1 MPDLRSV
8 FCAGKFCFEYS
19 YMLLVIIPVIIALYF
34 FVNRSFI
41 KFFNRSEQQSYEK
54 DKQRQ
59 RMIFFIL
66 RGLILSFVLIAI
78 ASPFILESRTVQG
91 NPRIT
96 ILVDNSTSM
105 NLFESGMGQEL
116 ADKLKGKV
124 PVTLRTIAVGDK
136 SSIGDGILNNIERD
150 ENVLVVTD
158 GNNNEGKL
166 LGDIMLLASSLNV
179 TVSTLEMEPLRNDAG
194 VSIEG
199 PGEAIRDTEEAFI
212 VNVNA
217 IGNAPYNLEVR
228 FDNEIVLA
236 QSGTESKSFTIV
248 RKLEE
253 GYHRITAE
261 LSGMGDADYFRQNNV
276 YYKSVKVVQRPKVL
290 FVSAK
295 NSPLAAELAEIYDLT
310 TVSSIPSDT
319 SDYLAVILND
329 LPIQSVAPYANDL
342 SDYVSDGNGLFVI
355 GGQNSYDR
363 GGYKGTLFE
372 TLLPAKAGAGEE
384 SEKSDVQIIVI
395 IDVSGTTGKVYNVN
409 TGQYEIRNYD
419 EVIKAQ
425 AVSVI
430 GSLDEKNNVGVVVIG
445 TRNPTGTVVTL
456 SEIEQL
462 KGNKEKITDLISRI
476 DREKVG
482 GQTDIK
488 IGIDKANQMLRSVSG
503 SKNIVLLSDGRG
515 LTPLAKNQVI
525 ESTKG
530 AAGKGIKIYVAG
542 VGATDEQDNQF
553 LSDIATFGDGIYFPI
568 DSSNRLKI
576 IFGEPDDS
584 DEKEFLNSLVLLD
597 TTHFITYNQT
607 VDAVINGYNYVI
619 PKPASRLLITTNKN
633 IPVMVVWR
641 FGLGRVVALATDDGG
656 GWAGELLR
664 GDNSKVLTKGISG
677 AIGDLSR
684 KKNFDVSIKDTVMG
698 KPLFINV
705 VSNSVPKHEKLEFAK
720 TDVNTYTATYYPEK
734 TGFESF
740 FGADAAV
747 NYREE
752 YGDLGVSNEFL
763 DLVEQTG
770 GKVFNKDDLDTIL
783 EFIKEKSKRLKVDTT
798 EFKWPFLIA
807 ALLLFLAE
815 ITLRRMWE
823 NKNLT

>member
-8 FCAGKFCFEYS
+8 FCTGKFCFEYA
-19 YMLLVIIPVIIALYF
+19 YMLLVIVPVIIILYF
-34 FVNRSFI
+34 AVNRSFVR
-41 KFFNRSEQQSYEK
+41 FFSKNEQQAYEK

-66 RGLILSFVLIAI
+66 RGLILSLVLIAI
-78 ASPFILESRTVQG
+78 ASPFIMESRTVQG

-116 ADKLKGKV
+116 ADKLKGEV

-158 GNNNEGKL
+158 GNNNDGKL

-199 PGEAIRDTEEAFI
+199 PNEAIRDTEESFI
-212 VNVNA
+212 VDVNVA
-217 IGNAPYNLEVR
+217 GNLPYTLEVR

-236 QSGTESKSFTIV
+236 QSGTESRSFTIN
-248 RKLEE
+248 RKLTE

-261 LSGMGDADYFRQNNV
+261 LTGMGSEDYFRQNNV
-276 YYKSVKVVQRPKVL
+276 FYKSVKVVQRPKVL

-295 NSPLAAELAEIYDLT
+295 NSPLAGELAEIYDLT
-310 TVSSIPSDT
+310 LASSIPSDT
-319 SDYLAVILND
+319 SDYLAVVLND
-329 LPIQSVAPYANDL
+329 LPIQSVAPHADDL

-372 TLLPAKAGAGEE
+372 TLLPAKTGSGED
-384 SEKSDVQIIVI
+384 SEKSDVQVVVI

-425 AVSVI
+425 AASVI
-430 GSLDEKNNVGVVVIG
+430 SSLDEKNNVGVVVIG

-456 SEIEQL
+456 SEIEGL
-462 KGNKEKITDLISRI
+462 KGNKEKIIDLISRI

-488 IGIDKANQMLRSVSG
+488 MGIDKANQMLRSVSG
-503 SKNIVLLSDGRG
+503 SKNVILISDGRG
-515 LTPLAKNQVI
+515 LTPLAQGQVI
-525 ESTKG
+525 DSARG

-542 VGATDEQDNQF
+542 VGATDEQDNAF
-553 LSDIATFGDGIYFPI
+553 LSSIAETGDGIYFPI

-576 IFGEPDDS
+576 IFGEAEDTE
-584 DEKEFLNSLVLLD
+584 EKEFLNSLVLLD

-633 IPVMVVWR
+633 IPVMIAWR
-641 FGLGRVVALATDDGG
+641 FGLGRVVTFATDDGG
-656 GWAGELLR
+656 GWAGEMLR
-664 GDNSKVLTKGISG
+664 ADNSKVITKAINW

-684 KKNFDVSIKDTVMG
+684 KKNFDVSIRDTTLDSPM
-698 KPLFINV
+698 FINV
-705 VSNSVPKHEKLEFAK
+705 ISNTLPQHEKLVFAK
-720 TDVNTYTATYYPEK
+720 TDTDTYTATYSPGT
-734 TGFESF
+734 TGFHSF

-747 NYREE
+747 NYVEE
-752 YGDLGVSNEFL
+752 FRSLGVSGEFT

-770 GKVFNKDDLDTIL
+770 GKVFDRNDLDAIL

>member
-19 YMLLVIIPVIIALYF
+19 YMLLVIIPVVIALYF

-41 KFFNRSEQQSYEK
+41 KFFSRSEQQAYEK
-54 DKQRQ
+54 DRVRQ
-59 RMIFFIL
+59 RLIFFII
-66 RGLILSFVLIAI
+66 RGMILSLVLIAI
-78 ASPFILESRTVQG
+78 ASPFIMESRTVQG

-105 NLFESGMGQEL
+105 NLYESGMGQEL

-158 GNNNEGKL
+158 GNNNDGKL
-166 LGDIMLLASSLNV
+166 LGDIMILASSLNV
-179 TVSTLEMEPLRNDAG
+179 TVSTLAMDPLRGDAG

-199 PGEAIRDTEEAFI
+199 PSEAIRDTEEVFM

-217 IGNAPYNLEVR
+217 VGNVPYNLEVR

-236 QSGTESKSFTIV
+236 QSGAESRSFAI
-248 RKLEE
+248 RKNLDE
-253 GYHRITAE
+253 GYHRMTAQ
-261 LSGMGDADYFRQNNV
+261 LSGTDGDYFSQNNI
-276 YYKSVKVVQRPKVL
+276 YYKSIKVVQRPKVL
-290 FVSAK
+290 FVSSK
-295 NSPLAAELAEIYDLT
+295 SSPLAGELAGIYDLT
-310 TVSSIPSDT
+310 TVSSIPSELE
-319 SDYLAVILND
+319 DYLAVILND
-329 LPIQSVAPYANDL
+329 LPMQSVAPYADEL

-372 TLLPAKAGAGEE
+372 TLLPAKTGAGEE
-384 SEKSDVQIIVI
+384 SEKSDVQIVVI

-409 TGQYEIRNYD
+409 TGQYEIRDYD

-425 AVSVI
+425 AASVI
-430 GSLDEKNNVGVVVIG
+430 GSLDEKNNAGVIVVG

-456 SEIEQL
+456 SEIESL
-462 KGNKEKITDLISRI
+462 KGNKDKVIDLISRI
-476 DREKVG
+476 SRDKVG

-488 IGIDKANQMLRSVSG
+488 MGIDKANQMLRSVSG

-525 ESTKG
+525 DSTKG
-530 AAGKGIKIYVAG
+530 AAGKGIKVYVAG
-542 VGATDEQDNQF
+542 IGAVDDQDNQF
-553 LSDIATFGDGIYFPI
+553 LSDITTFGDGVYFPA
-568 DSSNRLKI
+568 DASSRLRI
-576 IFGEPDDS
+576 LFGEPEDS

-597 TTHFITYNQT
+597 TTHFITYNQSI
-607 VDAVINGYNYVI
+607 DAVINGYNYVI
-619 PKPASRLLITTNKN
+619 PKPASRLLVTTNKN

-641 FGLGRVVALATDDGG
+641 FGLGRVVTFASDDGG
-656 GWAGELLR
+656 GWAGEMLR
-664 GDNSKVLTKGISG
+664 GDNSKLLTKAINW

-684 KKNFDVSIKDTVMG
+684 KKSFDVSIKDTELG
-698 KPLFINV
+698 KPMFVNM
-705 VSNSVPKHEKLEFAK
+705 VSGTVPQHEKLKFAK
-720 TDVNTYTATYYPEK
+720 TDVNTYTANFYPEK
-734 TGFESF
+734 AGFESF

-747 NYREE
+747 NYKDE
-752 YGDLGVSNEFL
+752 YKDLGVSSEFIG
-763 DLVEQTG
+763 LVEQTQ
-770 GKVFNKDDLDTIL
+770 GKVFDRNDIDAIL

-798 EFKWPFLIA
+798 ELKWPFLIA

-823 NKNLT
+823 NKGSV